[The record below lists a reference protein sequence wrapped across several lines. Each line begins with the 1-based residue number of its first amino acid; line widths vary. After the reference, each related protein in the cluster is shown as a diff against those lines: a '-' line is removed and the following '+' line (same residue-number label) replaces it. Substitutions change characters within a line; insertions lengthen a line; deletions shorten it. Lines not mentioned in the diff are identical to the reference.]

1 MTGHEV
7 CIQDDRVA
15 CVRPATGAVDLPGRM
30 LMPGLV
36 NAHSHAFQR
45 GLRGHVQW
53 TSGQH
58 DDFWSWREKM
68 YSLAKNL
75 DPDGIEA
82 VSALAFLEMAL
93 AGFTAV
99 GEFHYLHHSP
109 DGRAYTDP
117 DELAR
122 RVIKA
127 ARSVGI
133 RIALLRVS
141 YGRGGEKRFRDRDA
155 ESALLA
161 TSRLRK
167 IDDPAVTIGL
177 APHSVR
183 AVPKDW
189 LKEFA
194 DFDGP
199 IHAHVSEQPRENAE
213 CLNEHGMSPTALFQE
228 CGLLDQRFTA
238 VHMTWPQLPDDGKRL
253 KEAGARVCACPT
265 TELDLGDGFLPIDHL
280 ADVPLC
286 IGSDSHALIDPF
298 VELRSLEWHARA
310 CQGRRNVLTPP
321 GARDALAHRLLEI
334 GSAEGRRA
342 LAIEDD
348 VADFVALDLNDVRM
362 AGAQPLTAAVW
373 GAARVTDVWVGGRQ
387 IVQGGA
393 HPGTRAIVDRA
404 NAVLNELR

>member
-7 CIQDDRVA
+7 CIQDGRVA
-15 CVRPATGAVDLPGRM
+15 QVRPATGPVELPGR
-30 LMPGLV
+30 LLLPGLV

-53 TSGQH
+53 TEGGR
-58 DDFWSWREKM
+58 DDFWSWRERM
-68 YSLAKNL
+68 YGLARTL

-109 DGRAYTDP
+109 DGRPYADP

-122 RVIKA
+122 RVIRA
-127 ARSVGI
+127 ATRVGI

-155 ESALLA
+155 DDALLA
-161 TSRLRK
+161 CERLGRVT
-167 IDDPAVTIGL
+167 DPRVTVGL

-183 AVPKDW
+183 AVPGDW
-189 LKEFA
+189 LKAFSG
-194 DFDGP
+194 FQGP

-213 CLNEHGMSPTALFQE
+213 CLNEHGMSPAELFE
-228 CGLLDQRFTA
+228 DSGLLSERFTA
-238 VHMTWPQLPDDGKRL
+238 VHMTWPQLPNDGERL
-253 KEAGARVCACPT
+253 RRTGARVCACPT
-265 TELDLGDGFLPIDHL
+265 TELDLGDGFLPLDHL
-280 ADVPLC
+280 AQVPLC
-286 IGSDSHALIDPF
+286 IGTDSHALIDPF

-321 GARDALAHRLLEI
+321 GAQDALAHRLLEI

-342 LAIEDD
+342 LAIEPD
-348 VADFVALDLNDVRM
+348 VADFIAVDLNDPRM
-362 AGAQPLTAAVW
+362 AGAQPLTAALW
-373 GAARVTDVWVGGRQ
+373 GAARVTDVWVAGQR
-387 IVQGGA
+387 IVQHGL
-393 HPGTRAIVDRA
+393 HPLQREIVDQARR
-404 NAVLNELR
+404 VLS